1 MKHTTVPR
9 TNATLALYL
18 YYGLITHSVQ
28 ELNAG
33 TVHCTYPVDSLVDLE
48 SDGALGLGDGG
59 TARGVHRETRQ
70 LSRQL
75 KHMELGT
82 EMNTARENEK
92 HKIV

>member
-1 MKHTTVPR
+1 MQ
-9 TNATLALYL
+9 
-18 YYGLITHSVQ
+18 G
-28 ELNAG
+28 LNAG
-33 TVHCTYPVDSLVDLE
+33 TVFCTYPVDSLVDLE

-82 EMNTARENEK
+82 EINTAKENEK
-92 HKIV
+92 YKIVWFLLNIFFKSIFKIIFQHVNE